1 MNEWKL
7 KEVYK
12 SGAAPATDRKRG
24 VTLVVADTW
33 DLQVTSSSGHVL
45 LLLYSTAGTRECGRD
60 CEQFEQNSA
69 EFAIEI
75 ERNAS
80 RTAAA
85 AVQRS
90 SSAVTCAKMDVD
102 DNDVPDEDSSLDDTS
117 RPALFFK
124 AHNEKPVRFEG
135 PKTLQAL
142 RDFLLQSEQSGR
154 TVPVRLQPDST
165 ASAKTEL

>member
-1 MNEWKL
+1 MNEGKL
-7 KEVYK
+7 KEVFK

-60 CEQFEQNSA
+60 CEQLEQIFA
-69 EFAIEI
+69 ELAIEI

-80 RTAAA
+80 SK
-85 AVQRS
+85 VQRS

-102 DNDVPDEDSSLDDTS
+102 ENDVPDEDSSLDDTS

-154 TVPVRLQPDST
+154 TVPARLQPDST